1 MIAAGDV
8 TEDVREIGPLVTAVD
23 TVDNI

>member
-1 MIAAGDV
+1 MIAAGGV
-8 TEDVREIGPLVTAVD
+8 TEVVREIGPLVTAVD